1 MSNASDKNPPPPSP
15 ARANVDPSTAARPA
29 AAAPVEVPKQAHTL
43 TISASAVFF
52 VSLIVQV
59 LGLIAT
65 VVFNKTVTYSN
76 SGKELVGTV
85 QLFLIIGSSISGVGD
100 LRLGT
105 AYSYFLA
112 RGRSPSDL
120 TATYLVLR
128 LIMVGTAGAI
138 LFGIGPLD
146 IAGSTLA
153 HGTVEWESLGIF
165 VSLPILWSVSTVYNA
180 LYVGTGNSLKAQY
193 PSLVES
199 IVRLPI
205 LVFVAYE
212 WPTILGMT
220 IAYAIGAASSA
231 VYSFVAVS
239 SQMERFRRSEA
250 RRMFKFAWP
259 LMGSLL
265 LNYLVT
271 NMVPL
276 IISARLYTIQLNIF
290 LLANGWRILVL
301 SLPAAITTPLFPYLA
316 GLHRKAEYE
325 AVRRGTWQALRYS
338 AMILVPGVVALVTY
352 RSVLLN
358 VLGNQSYVGPA
369 SLPLALLVIGALP
382 LALSQIIQSSIN
394 AIGRQRLE
402 LYITSTQ
409 VTVLF
414 VLVYLLMFP
423 PFQLLPENQGLVAG
437 SIAVLASSIAAL
449 ALNTYFMETLIRVH
463 IHPRSIASIVLSA
476 AGAFFVISQFNR
488 YLPHNRYYQLAFGI
502 LLGFVVYFAI
512 LFLIGEITRQDVR
525 RIGRSV
531 GLPAWLVRPFERICW
546 RETAPDLAPVD
557 LGRAPGLQP
566 TELPETFTGDTEMP
580 PIEPLPTDVD
590 LESETREP

>member
-1 MSNASDKNPPPPSP
+1 MPPSSGP
-15 ARANVDPSTAARPA
+15 APA
-29 AAAPVEVPKQAHTL
+29 ASAPLEIPKQAHTL
-43 TISASAVFF
+43 TISASAVFL

-59 LGLIAT
+59 LGLVAT
-65 VVFNKTVTYSN
+65 VVFNKTVTYST

-112 RGRSPSDL
+112 RGRPATDL
-120 TATYLVLR
+120 TSTYLVLR
-128 LIMVGTAGAI
+128 LIMVGTAGII
-138 LFGIGPLD
+138 LFGLGPVK
-146 IAGSTLA
+146 IFGSTLA
-153 HGTVEWESLGIF
+153 VGPTEWTSLGIF
-165 VSLPILWSVSTVYNA
+165 VSLPILWSFSTVYNA

-205 LVFVAYE
+205 LVFVAYY
-212 WPTILGMT
+212 WPTIIGMT
-220 IAYAIGAASSA
+220 VAYAIGAASSA
-231 VYSFVAVS
+231 LYSVLGVS
-239 SQMERFRRSEA
+239 ERLHQFQRSEA
-250 RRMFKFAWP
+250 KRMFRFAWP

-276 IISARLYTIQLNIF
+276 IINANLDTIQLNIF

-325 AVRRGTWQALRYS
+325 GVRQGTWQALRYS

-369 SLPLALLVIGALP
+369 SLPLAILVIGALP
-382 LALSQIIQSSIN
+382 LAFSQIIQSSIN

-409 VTVLF
+409 VAVLF
-414 VLVYLLMFP
+414 GAVFLLMP
-423 PFQLLPENQGLVAG
+423 PWGILPPSQGLIAG

-463 IHPRSIASIVLSA
+463 IHPRSIGGIILSA

-502 LLGFVVYFAI
+502 LLGFAVYFAI

-525 RIGRSV
+525 RVGRSV
-531 GLPAWLVRPFERICW
+531 GLPAWFVRPFERICW

-557 LGRAPGLQP
+557 LARAPGLRP
-566 TELPETFTGDTEMP
+566 TELPETFTGDTEIP
-580 PIEPLPTDVD
+580 TIEPLPTDID
-590 LESETREP
+590 LDDEAKPP